1 MSFRFEHCL
10 GIQSF
15 QAPWD
20 GVVAPSGKAVAPAA
34 LTHSWVSF
42 SGS

>member
-1 MSFRFEHCL
+1 MSFRFEHRF

-20 GVVAPSGKAVAPAA
+20 GVVAPSGKAAAPAA
-34 LTHSWVSF
+34 LTLTA
-42 SGS
+42 G